1 LIGKLIIIG
10 VIIVAAVAFF
20 MPGISN
26 VIPNFP
32 SLEAI
37 SDRVL
42 SDSKPEN
49 QHLTTNPQ
57 NEIKPLSLDQVDP
70 KHTKKEIHTGQVF
83 EKSDEKC
90 KISVPSL
97 AETINEKKELTHVL
111 DLEECPYEIGQ
122 AVVITKLEATE
133 DVSMPVSSLSSITID
148 SHPVT
153 DFTNIVQLTSS
164 HKGNDVLISYND
176 SSGNTIGVVVTL
188 RNSDKEI
195 FSGQFASSKFEALVN
210 DVPNTPHI
218 IEMIVEHSVYGT
230 LHASVYAPADSQD
243 SIISGIFTKS

>member
-1 LIGKLIIIG
+1 MIGKLIIIG
-10 VIIVAAVAFF
+10 VIVAAAGAFF

-37 SDRVL
+37 SERV
-42 SDSKPEN
+42 SPEPKPEN
-49 QHLTTNPQ
+49 QYLSSPQ
-57 NEIKPLSLDQVDP
+57 DEIKPLSLDQVDP
-70 KHTKKEIHTGQVF
+70 KYTKKEIHTGQVF
-83 EKSDEKC
+83 EKSDGKC

-97 AETINEKKELTHVL
+97 AETINGKKELTHVL
-111 DLEECPYEIGQ
+111 DLEDCPYELGQ
-122 AVVITKLEATE
+122 AVEITKLEAKE
-133 DVSMPVSSLSSITID
+133 DIHMPVSSLSSITVN
-148 SHPVT
+148 SHPVA
-153 DFTNIVQLTSS
+153 DFSNIVQLTSS
-164 HKGNDVLISYND
+164 HKGNDVLISYYD

>member
-1 LIGKLIIIG
+1 MIGKLIIIG
-10 VIIVAAVAFF
+10 VIVAAAAAFF

-37 SDRVL
+37 SDKVL
-42 SDSKPEN
+42 PDTKPEN
-49 QHLTTNPQ
+49 QYLPSPQ
-57 NEIKPLSLDQVDP
+57 DEIKPLSLDQVDP
-70 KHTKKEIHTGQVF
+70 KHIKKETHTGQVF

-97 AETINEKKELTHVL
+97 AETINGKKELTHLL

-122 AVVITKLEATE
+122 AVLITKLEATE
-133 DVSMPVSSLSSITID
+133 DVSMPVSSLSSITVD
-148 SHPVT
+148 SHPT
-153 DFTNIVQLTSS
+153 PDFSNIVQLTSS

-195 FSGQFASSKFEALVN
+195 FSGQFASSKFEALIN

-230 LHASVYAPADSQD
+230 LHASVYAPADSQN

>member
-1 LIGKLIIIG
+1 MIGKLIIIG
-10 VIIVAAVAFF
+10 VIVAAATAFF

-42 SDSKPEN
+42 PDPKSEN
-49 QHLTTNPQ
+49 QYLPSSQ
-57 NEIKPLSLDQVDP
+57 DEMKPLGLDQVDP
-70 KHTKKEIHTGQVF
+70 KHIKKEIHTGQVF
-83 EKSDEKC
+83 AKSDEKC

-97 AETINEKKELTHVL
+97 AETINGKKELTHVL

-133 DVSMPVSSLSSITID
+133 DVSMPVSSLSSITVD
-148 SHPVT
+148 SHPT
-153 DFTNIVQLTSS
+153 PDYYNIQLTSS

-176 SSGNTIGVVVTL
+176 TSGNTIGVVVTL

-230 LHASVYAPADSQD
+230 LYASVYAPADSQD